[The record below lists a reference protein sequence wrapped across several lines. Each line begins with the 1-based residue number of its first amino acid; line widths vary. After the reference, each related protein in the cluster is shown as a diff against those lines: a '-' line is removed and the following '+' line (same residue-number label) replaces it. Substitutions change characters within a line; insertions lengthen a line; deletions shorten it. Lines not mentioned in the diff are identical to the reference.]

1 MVSLV
6 VKLTDSVK
14 EHIERFQKIISAY
27 DLRVV
32 KQAEDA
38 EMKTITLTV
47 NAHTLAYV
55 RSVNTAA
62 YDCFGEDL
70 QSFTSHQ

>member
-6 VKLTDSVK
+6 VKLTESTA
-14 EHIERFQKIISAY
+14 EHVQKFQKIISAY

-32 KQAEDA
+32 EQIEDI
-38 EMKTITLTV
+38 ETRTIALTV
-47 NAHTLAYV
+47 NAHTLAYI

-70 QSFTSHQ
+70 QSFTSYQ